1 MQSWECRIAAKR
13 QGDKNL
19 PGTQEPAG
27 RRPRSACLSTPTDV
41 ERSVAEAK
49 RRLSPSLE
57 P

>member
-49 RRLSPSLE
+49 RRLSPSME